1 MADYITGRVKLQD
14 VDGRKNIK
22 GIKDS
27 NKKLMFIRDEDGN
40 IVVDEVPSVYG
51 VRCGAIVEGFVKGDA
66 TQVTKAEWPGKK
78 NKEKCTLEELMA
90 HNRIS
95 KKNDTL
101 VFQTE
106 CTFCTQTIKVD
117 TKDFGLPQTRN
128 RTYMFVWRPD
138 DDDIHDDLGQYWVEI
153 VKHLKSPVR
162 HSLDAFML
170 EDDHDT
176 IRVFREALN
185 GPPGR
190 QSKRSCFLQPDFF
203 ESKSANLP
211 HNVNCRK
218 ELGIE
223 REARF
228 LTNWQAFGRKQV
240 PPHFWLVSSLRG

>member
-22 GIKDS
+22 LIKDK
-27 NKKLMFIRDEDGN
+27 NKKLTFVRDEDFN
-40 IVVDEVPSVYG
+40 IVVEEVPGVYG
-51 VRCGAIVEGFVKGDA
+51 VRCGAIVEGFVKGDVA
-66 TQVTKAEWPGKK
+66 EVTEAKWPGKK
-78 NKEKCTLEELMA
+78 KGKCTLEELMA
-90 HNRIS
+90 YNRIS
-95 KKNDTL
+95 KQNDTL

-106 CTFCTQTIKVD
+106 CTFCTQTVKVD

-176 IRVFREALN
+176 VRVFREALN

-190 QSKRSCFLQPDFF
+190 QSKRSYFLQPDFF

-228 LTNWQAFGRKQV
+228 LTNWEAFGRKQV
-240 PPHFWLVSSLRG
+240 PPHFWLVSSLRV